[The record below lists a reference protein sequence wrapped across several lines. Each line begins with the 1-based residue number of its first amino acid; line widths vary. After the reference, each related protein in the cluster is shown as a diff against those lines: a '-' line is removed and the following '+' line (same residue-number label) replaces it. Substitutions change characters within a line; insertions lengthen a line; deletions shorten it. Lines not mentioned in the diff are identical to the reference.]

1 MGIFDRFKQTK
12 MQQTTVVASGPEPS
26 KITAP
31 DEFARTL
38 VVSDVILR
46 PLVTEKAAVMTGTN
60 TYVFVVKNDANRVAV
75 RMAIKKMYGV
85 DPVRVNIQNV
95 EGKKKR
101 FGHNIGKRSDWKKA
115 LVTLPAGKTINVHE
129 GV

>member
-1 MGIFDRFKQTK
+1 MGIFDRFKKIKT
-12 MQQTTVVASGPEPS
+12 QQTPVVASASGPS
-26 KITAP
+26 KIIAP
-31 DEFARTL
+31 DEFVRTL
-38 VVSDVILR
+38 VVSDVIVR

-60 TYVFVVKNDANRVAV
+60 TYAFVVKNDANRVAV
-75 RMAIKKMYGV
+75 RVAIKKMYGV

-101 FGHNIGKRSDWKKA
+101 FGRSIGKRSDWKKA
-115 LVTLPAGKTINVHE
+115 LVTLPSGKTINVHE